1 MQEKERILGGGEGKM
16 KLRGR
21 GGTKAIVDLKT
32 DLTCFYLYL
41 EYSQPIIYSIYLFLL
56 FYKKELYFISYQMNK
71 IKHYTQQ
78 SLITITII
86 LAM

>member
-56 FYKKELYFISYQMNK
+56 FYKKELIFRK
-71 IKHYTQQ
+71 
-78 SLITITII
+78 LI
-86 LAM
+86 